1 MIESLPENPL
11 DGLTDEQVDAILD
24 SLYTVDEW
32 PPLDCEDDSAGFGVT
47 SNVTPSGRS
56 ATSWPSPIM
65 DSRKRSAS
73 AG

>member
-32 PPLDCEDDSAGFGVT
+32 PPLDCEDEQC
-47 SNVTPSGRS
+47 
-56 ATSWPSPIM
+56 
-65 DSRKRSAS
+65 
-73 AG
+73 